1 MAYRLN
7 FSTHQKL
14 FRGQIIIAE
23 KLRQR
28 SLLCRNE
35 TKKPV
40 DLMQIKRKYGRL
52 TTLVC
57 TLLTV
62 LLLCG
67 SGTRSAAH
75 TEALS
80 SVYAS
85 AEGEEITLIPGGMV
99 FGVRFFTEGV
109 LVVGIPDSSGS
120 PAYAAGV
127 RVNDVIL
134 KVDGVTV
141 NDADQLS
148 RAVDSGGGKA
158 VEFTCRRD
166 GKEFCVTVT
175 PRLEESGYKT
185 GIWVRDS
192 GAGIGTVTFIDPKT
206 GLFGGLGHGICDAD
220 TGKPMPLG
228 RGVLLGV
235 SINGITK
242 GAAGDPG
249 EIRGSFKAEKLGA
262 VTGNTDCGIFGI
274 YSEIPKSL
282 YPAIPIAHKDEVKGG
297 AATILCTLEG
307 GEIKEYR
314 VELSSIDPTAEGGR
328 CFTVK
333 VTDPDLIAQT
343 GGIVQGMSG
352 SPIIQN
358 GKLVGAVTHVLI
370 NDPTRG
376 YGIFI
381 ENMLAAAEK

>member
-1 MAYRLN
+1 MR
-7 FSTHQKL
+7 
-14 FRGQIIIAE
+14 IIW
-23 KLRQR
+23 
-28 SLLCRNE
+28 
-35 TKKPV
+35 KK
-40 DLMQIKRKYGRL
+40 GRL
-52 TTLVC
+52 AAYVC
-57 TLLTV
+57 TLMAALM
-62 LLLCG
+62 L
-67 SGTRSAAH
+67 SGGGRNIASMAKALPVNTSAAN
-75 TEALS
+75 
-80 SVYAS
+80 
-85 AEGEEITLIPGGMV
+85 EEKTLIPGGMV

-109 LVVGIPDSSGS
+109 LVVSIPDGSGS

-134 KVDGVTV
+134 KVDDVKIS
-141 NDADQLS
+141 DADSLS
-148 RAVDSGGGKA
+148 RAVDSAGGKA
-158 VEFTCRRD
+158 VRFTLRRD
-166 GKEFCVTVT
+166 GREFTVSVT

-235 SINGITK
+235 NINGIRK

-249 EIRGSFKAEKLGA
+249 EIRGSFKQGKLGA

-282 YPAIPIAHKDEVKGG
+282 YGAIPIAHKNEVRGG
-297 AATILCTLEG
+297 AATILCTLEDG
-307 GEIKEYR
+307 VTREYKA
-314 VELSSIDPTAEGGR
+314 ELSSIDTSASGVR

-333 VTDPDLIAQT
+333 ITDPELIKQT

-358 GKLVGAVTHVLI
+358 GKLVGAVTHVLVS
-370 NDPTRG
+370 DPTRG

-381 ENMLAAAEK
+381 ENMLEAME

>member
-1 MAYRLN
+1 MRILFKKGKLAAY
-7 FSTHQKL
+7 
-14 FRGQIIIAE
+14 
-23 KLRQR
+23 
-28 SLLCRNE
+28 
-35 TKKPV
+35 
-40 DLMQIKRKYGRL
+40 
-52 TTLVC
+52 VC
-57 TLLTV
+57 TLIAA
-62 LLLCG
+62 LLLTG
-67 SGTRSAAH
+67 SGRNIAKTAKAAP
-75 TEALS
+75 AYAQAS
-80 SVYAS
+80 S
-85 AEGEEITLIPGGMV
+85 EEKTLIPGGMV

-109 LVVGIPDSSGS
+109 LVVGIPDGSSS
-120 PAYAAGV
+120 PAYSAGV

-134 KVDGVTV
+134 KVDGVKIS
-141 NDADQLS
+141 DADSLS
-148 RAVDSGGGKA
+148 RAVDAGGGKA
-158 VEFTCRRD
+158 VEFTLRRE
-166 GKEFCVTVT
+166 GREFTARVT

-192 GAGIGTVTFIDPKT
+192 GAGIGTVTFIDPNT

-235 SINGITK
+235 NINGITK

-249 EIRGSFKAEKLGA
+249 EIRGSFKPEKLGA

-282 YPAIPIAHKDEVKGG
+282 YGAIPIAHKSEVKGG
-297 AATILCTLEG
+297 AATILCTLEDG
-307 GEIKEYR
+307 VTREYKA
-314 VELSSIDPTAEGGR
+314 ELSSIDPTATGGR

-333 VTDPDLIAQT
+333 ITDPELIKQT

-358 GKLVGAVTHVLI
+358 GKLVGAVTHVLVG
-370 NDPTRG
+370 DPTRG

-381 ENMLAAAEK
+381 ENMLNAAG

>member
-1 MAYRLN
+1 MRNILKRIKLAAY
-7 FSTHQKL
+7 T
-14 FRGQIIIAE
+14 
-23 KLRQR
+23 
-28 SLLCRNE
+28 
-35 TKKPV
+35 
-40 DLMQIKRKYGRL
+40 
-52 TTLVC
+52 C
-57 TLLTV
+57 TLAAA
-62 LLLCG
+62 LLIG
-67 SGTRSAAH
+67 SGGGN
-75 TEALS
+75 TEPVPKAIPA
-80 SVYAS
+80 SVS
-85 AEGEEITLIPGGMV
+85 AEGGEKTLIPGGMV

-109 LVVGIPDSSGS
+109 LVVGMPDGNSS

-134 KVDGVTV
+134 KVDGKPIK
-141 NDADQLS
+141 DAEDLS
-148 RAVDSGGGKA
+148 RAVDSAKGRA
-158 VEFTCRRD
+158 VELTCRRN
-166 GKEFCVTVT
+166 GREFTASVT

-228 RGVLLGV
+228 RGVLLDV
-235 SINGITK
+235 SIGGIKK

-249 EIRGSFKAEKLGA
+249 EIRGSFKQGKLGA

-282 YPAIPIAHKDEVKGG
+282 YGAIPIAHRDEVRGG
-297 AATILCTLEG
+297 AATILCTLEDG
-307 GEIKEYR
+307 VTREYK
-314 VELSSIDPTAEGGR
+314 VELCSIDREATGGR

-333 VTDPDLIAQT
+333 ITDPELIRQT

-358 GKLVGAVTHVLI
+358 GKLVGAVTHVLVG
-370 NDPTRG
+370 DPTRG

-381 ENMLAAAEK
+381 ENMLEAME

>member
-1 MAYRLN
+1 M
-7 FSTHQKL
+7 
-14 FRGQIIIAE
+14 
-23 KLRQR
+23 
-28 SLLCRNE
+28 
-35 TKKPV
+35 KPV
-40 DLMQIKRKYGRL
+40 DLMRIKLKTSRL
-52 TTLVC
+52 TAFVCILLTALLVC
-57 TLLTV
+57 A
-62 LLLCG
+62 
-67 SGTRSAAH
+67 SSARQNVSADM
-75 TEALS
+75 TA
-80 SVYAS
+80 SVSVS
-85 AEGEEITLIPGGMV
+85 AEETEKYLIPGGMV

-109 LVVGIPDSSGS
+109 LVVGIPDNAQS

-134 KVDGVTV
+134 KVDGVKIS
-141 NDADQLS
+141 DAEALS
-148 RAVDSGGGKA
+148 RAVNAGKGKA
-158 VEFTCRRD
+158 VELTCCRD
-166 GKEFCVTVT
+166 GREFSVNVT

-192 GAGIGTVTFIDPKT
+192 GAGIGTVTFIDPET

-235 SINGITK
+235 SIGGITK

-249 EIRGSFKAEKLGA
+249 EIRGSFKPEKLGA
-262 VTGNTDCGIFGI
+262 VTSNTDCGIFGI
-274 YSEIPKSL
+274 YANVPKSL
-282 YPAIPIAHKDEVKGG
+282 YGAMPIAHKDEVKSGE
-297 AATILCTLEG
+297 ATILCTLAD
-307 GEIKEYR
+307 GETHEYK

-333 VTDPDLIAQT
+333 VTDPALIAQT

-358 GKLVGAVTHVLI
+358 GKLIGAVTHVLVG
-370 NDPTRG
+370 DPARG

-381 ENMLAAAEK
+381 ENMLKAAER

>member
-1 MAYRLN
+1 
-7 FSTHQKL
+7 
-14 FRGQIIIAE
+14 
-23 KLRQR
+23 
-28 SLLCRNE
+28 
-35 TKKPV
+35 
-40 DLMQIKRKYGRL
+40 MQIKFKCCRL
-52 TTLVC
+52 VSLVC
-57 TLLTV
+57 IL
-62 LLLCG
+62 
-67 SGTRSAAH
+67 SAALFI
-75 TEALS
+75 TGGGF
-80 SVYAS
+80 SVQKAETASVVAAS
-85 AEGEEITLIPGGMV
+85 ADSEEKLLIPGGMV

-109 LVVGIPDSSGS
+109 LVVGIPESSGS
-120 PAYAAGV
+120 PAYEAGI
-127 RVNDVIL
+127 RVNDIIL
-134 KVDGVTV
+134 KVNGKPLG
-141 NDADQLS
+141 DAEDLS
-148 RAVDSGGGKA
+148 RAVDSGGGKPI
-158 VEFTCRRD
+158 EFTCRRD
-166 GKEFCVTVT
+166 GREFTVNVT

-235 SINGITK
+235 SIGGINK

-249 EIRGSFKAEKLGA
+249 EIRGSFKSGKLGA

-274 YSEIPKSL
+274 YSEIPRSL
-282 YPAIPIAHKDEVKGG
+282 YPALPIAHKDEVRGG
-297 AATILCTLEG
+297 AASILCTLEDG
-307 GEIKEYR
+307 NIREYG
-314 VELSSIDPTAEGGR
+314 VELSSVDPKQSGGR

-352 SPIIQN
+352 SPIIQD

-381 ENMLAAAEK
+381 ENMLDAAEK

>member
-1 MAYRLN
+1 MRIKLN
-7 FSTHQKL
+7 L
-14 FRGQIIIAE
+14 
-23 KLRQR
+23 
-28 SLLCRNE
+28 
-35 TKKPV
+35 
-40 DLMQIKRKYGRL
+40 GRL
-52 TTLVC
+52 AIFVC
-57 TLLTV
+57 TLAAV
-62 LLLCG
+62 LLFTGAFTSPPLA
-67 SGTRSAAH
+67 RSD
-75 TEALS
+75 TPVS
-80 SVYAS
+80 AS
-85 AEGEEITLIPGGMV
+85 TTSTDKYLIPGGMV

-109 LVVGIPDSSGS
+109 LVVGIPESSES

-127 RVNDVIL
+127 RVNDIIL
-134 KVDGVTV
+134 KVNGSPIS
-141 NDADQLS
+141 DADSLS
-148 RAVDSGGGKA
+148 RAVDSGGGKP
-158 VEFTCRRD
+158 VEFTCRRN
-166 GKEFCVTVT
+166 GHEFTVKVT

-192 GAGIGTVTFIDPKT
+192 GAGIGTVTFIDPET

-235 SINGITK
+235 NIGGINK
-242 GAAGDPG
+242 GTAGDPG
-249 EIRGSFKAEKLGA
+249 EIRGSFKPEKLGA

-274 YSEIPKSL
+274 YADIPRSL
-282 YPAIPIAHKDEVKGG
+282 YPAIPIAHKNEVRGG
-297 AATILCTLEG
+297 KATILCTLENG
-307 GEIKEYR
+307 NIREYD
-314 VELSSIDPTAEGGR
+314 VELSSIDPTANGGR

-333 VTDPDLIAQT
+333 VTDPELIAQT

-381 ENMLAAAEK
+381 ENMLTAAEQ

>member
-1 MAYRLN
+1 MRFIWKRGRQTACVCILMA
-7 FSTHQKL
+7 
-14 FRGQIIIAE
+14 
-23 KLRQR
+23 
-28 SLLCRNE
+28 
-35 TKKPV
+35 
-40 DLMQIKRKYGRL
+40 
-52 TTLVC
+52 
-57 TLLTV
+57 V
-62 LLLCG
+62 LLLTG
-67 SGTRSAAH
+67 GGRDIIGMSKAAQ
-75 TEALS
+75 A
-80 SVYAS
+80 YAQTS
-85 AEGEEITLIPGGMV
+85 TDEKTLIPGGMV

-109 LVVGIPDSSGS
+109 LVVGIPEGRSS

-134 KVDGVTV
+134 KVNGIGISDT
-141 NDADQLS
+141 ASLC
-148 RAVDSGGGKA
+148 RAIDSAGGKQ

-166 GKEFCVTVT
+166 GREFTAHVT

-235 SINGITK
+235 NINGIRRGT
-242 GAAGDPG
+242 AGDPG
-249 EIRGSFKAEKLGA
+249 EIRGSFKPEKLGA
-262 VTGNTDCGIFGI
+262 VTGNTDCGVFGI
-274 YSEIPKSL
+274 YSEIPSSL
-282 YPAIPIAHKDEVKGG
+282 YGAIPIAHKREVKDG
-297 AATILCTLEG
+297 AATILCTLEDG
-307 GEIKEYR
+307 VTREYTA
-314 VELSSIDPTAEGGR
+314 ELSSIDTASSGGR
-328 CFTVK
+328 SFTVK
-333 VTDPDLIAQT
+333 ITDPELMRQT

-370 NDPTRG
+370 ADPTRG

-381 ENMLAAAEK
+381 ENMLNSAS

>member
-1 MAYRLN
+1 MR
-7 FSTHQKL
+7 
-14 FRGQIIIAE
+14 
-23 KLRQR
+23 
-28 SLLCRNE
+28 
-35 TKKPV
+35 
-40 DLMQIKRKYGRL
+40 IKRKHGRL
-52 TTLVC
+52 TALVC
-57 TLLTV
+57 AIMATLFL
-62 LLLCG
+62 
-67 SGTRSAAH
+67 SGGGRNTAGMARSSA
-75 TEALS
+75 
-80 SVYAS
+80 VYAS
-85 AEGEEITLIPGGMV
+85 APSEEKYLIPGGMV

-109 LVVGIPDSSGS
+109 LVVGIPDTSGS

-134 KVDGVTV
+134 KVNGVKV

-148 RAVDSGGGKA
+148 RAVDSEGGKA
-158 VEFTCRRD
+158 VEFTCRRE
-166 GKEFCVTVT
+166 GREFTVNVT

-192 GAGIGTVTFIDPKT
+192 GAGIGTVTFIDPGT

-249 EIRGSFKAEKLGA
+249 EIRGSFKPEKLGA
-262 VTGNTDCGIFGI
+262 VTGNTDRGIFGI

-282 YPAIPIAHKDEVKGG
+282 YGAIPAAHKSEVRGG
-297 AATILCTLEG
+297 AATILCTLAD
-307 GEIKEYR
+307 GEIREYK

-358 GKLVGAVTHVLI
+358 GKLVGAVTHVLVG
-370 NDPTRG
+370 DPTRG

>member
-1 MAYRLN
+1 MRI
-7 FSTHQKL
+7 KL
-14 FRGQIIIAE
+14 
-23 KLRQR
+23 KL
-28 SLLCRNE
+28 
-35 TKKPV
+35 
-40 DLMQIKRKYGRL
+40 GRL
-52 TTLVC
+52 RSFVC
-57 TLLTV
+57 TLAAV
-62 LLLCG
+62 LFIAG
-67 SGTRSAAH
+67 AFASPTASEKDVSVAAS
-75 TEALS
+75 TEGKDR
-80 SVYAS
+80 Y
-85 AEGEEITLIPGGMV
+85 LIPGGMV

-109 LVVGIPDSSGS
+109 LVVSIPESSES
-120 PAYAAGV
+120 PAYAAGI
-127 RVNDVIL
+127 RVNDIIL
-134 KVDGVTV
+134 KVNGSPVA
-141 NDADQLS
+141 DADSLS
-148 RAVDSGGGKA
+148 RAVDSGGGKP

-166 GKEFCVTVT
+166 GREFTVKVT

-192 GAGIGTVTFIDPKT
+192 GAGIGTVTFIDPET
-206 GLFGGLGHGICDAD
+206 GLFGGLGHGICDGD

-235 SINGITK
+235 SIGGINK
-242 GAAGDPG
+242 GIAGDPG
-249 EIRGSFKAEKLGA
+249 EIRGSFRPEKLGA

-274 YSEIPKSL
+274 YADIPRSL
-282 YPAIPIAHKDEVKGG
+282 YPALPIAHKSQVRGG
-297 AATILCTLEG
+297 KATILCTLENG
-307 GEIKEYR
+307 NIREYS
-314 VELSSIDPTAEGGR
+314 VELSSIDPTAKGGR

-333 VTDPDLIAQT
+333 VTDPELIAQT